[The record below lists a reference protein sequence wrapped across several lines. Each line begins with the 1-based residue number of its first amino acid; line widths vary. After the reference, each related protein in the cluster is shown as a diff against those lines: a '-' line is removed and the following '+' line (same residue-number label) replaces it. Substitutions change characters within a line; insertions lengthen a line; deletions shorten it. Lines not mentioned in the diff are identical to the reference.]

1 MEDGK
6 VKLLSSLKRHLAPV
20 NCVRFS
26 PDYKLLASGSD
37 DGFVILW
44 KLDDNSENI
53 NTKPLEEQNDD
64 EPPNVCLETYF
75 SFCDIYYLLY

>member
-1 MEDGK
+1 M
-6 VKLLSSLKRHLAPV
+6 KLLSSLKRHLAPV

-44 KLDDNSENI
+44 KLDGNPENI
-53 NTKPLEEQNDD
+53 TKPLEEQNDD
-64 EPPNVCLETYF
+64 EPPNVCTEK
-75 SFCDIYYLLY
+75 